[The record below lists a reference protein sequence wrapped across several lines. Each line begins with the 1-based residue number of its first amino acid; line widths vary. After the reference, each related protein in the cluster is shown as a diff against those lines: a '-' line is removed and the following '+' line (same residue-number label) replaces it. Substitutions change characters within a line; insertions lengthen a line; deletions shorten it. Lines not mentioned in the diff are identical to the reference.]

1 MITLNDNCFYHVGA
15 WMRTKLN
22 LKGVALEI
30 FAIIYGFSQDGESKF
45 TGSINYLCEWTGVSR
60 PTVINT
66 LKSLVDDDLIIKETE
81 TVNGVTFNHY
91 RANISYIVNFTGS
104 KESLLGGSKKSLHN
118 NDSIYNN
125 SSHTSSKDDVLER
138 AKPATSAKTQSHS
151 GKLFDTKKTPKKSSI
166 QKTNAFIK
174 MCERVSGKFNFSQE
188 LLKELGNYFRML
200 GASGSLLPEQS
211 I

>member
-1 MITLNDNCFYHVGA
+1 MIILNDNCFYHVGA

-66 LKSLVDDDLIIKETE
+66 LKSLVEDDLIIKETE
-81 TVNGVTFNHY
+81 TVNGVTFNRY

-104 KESLLGGSKKSLHN
+104 KESLLGGSKDFLHN

-125 SSHTSSKDDVLER
+125 SSHTSSKDDAQAED
-138 AKPATSAKTQSHS
+138 SQDDSQ
-151 GKLFDTKKTPKKSSI
+151 DQEDKS
-166 QKTNAFIK
+166 TD
-174 MCERVSGKFNFSQE
+174 
-188 LLKELGNYFRML
+188 
-200 GASGSLLPEQS
+200 SLLQDFENQQADGTAYEQFFGFLN
-211 I
+211 